1 MHPVVLVTGAS
12 RGIGRGIAVE
22 LAREGYSVAV
32 NYARNAEAAEE
43 TLRLCR
49 EVAAEEP
56 AAPAETASAANAG
69 PGGPVGAGAG
79 GAAEPPRFEAFQG
92 DVGDRASRESLLEA
106 VTASF
111 GEIDALVNN
120 AGVAPRERNDIVEAT
135 EESFEE
141 LMRVNLQGPYFL
153 TQSVARRWLQ
163 TDAPSRIPSGRKIIF
178 VSSISAYTVSINRGE
193 YCVSKAGISMATQL
207 WATRLAPEGIQV
219 YEIRPGITRTDM
231 TRGVR
236 EKYDTLIAE
245 GLVPQRR
252 WGEPADNGR
261 AVVAFLRGDFAFS
274 TGAYVYTDG
283 GLTIPRL

>member
-32 NYARNAEAAEE
+32 NYARNAEAAQE

-49 EVAAEEP
+49 EVAAERP
-56 AAPAETASAANAG
+56 AAPSETASAADAG

-79 GAAEPPRFEAFQG
+79 GAVEPPRFEAFQG
-92 DVGDRASRESLLEA
+92 DVGERASREALLEA
-106 VTASF
+106 VATSF

-120 AGVAPRERNDIVEAT
+120 AGIAPRERNDIVEGT

-153 TQSVARRWLQ
+153 TQSVARRWLASE
-163 TDAPSRIPSGRKIIF
+163 APPRIPSGRKIIF
-178 VSSISAYTVSINRGE
+178 VSSISASVVSTNRGE

-207 WATRLAPEGIQV
+207 WAARLASEGIQV

-231 TRGVR
+231 TSGVR
-236 EKYDTLIAE
+236 EKYDALIAE

-261 AVVAFLRGDFAFS
+261 AVVGFLRGDFAFS
-274 TGAYVYTDG
+274 TGAHVYTDG

>member
-32 NYARNAEAAEE
+32 NYARNVEAAEE
-43 TLRLCR
+43 TVRLCR
-49 EVAAEEP
+49 EVAS
-56 AAPAETASAANAG
+56 TQDLQ
-69 PGGPVGAGAG
+69 
-79 GAAEPPRFEAFQG
+79 FEAFQG
-92 DVGDRASRESLLEA
+92 DVGARDSREALVGA
-106 VTASF
+106 VTDRF
-111 GEIDALVNN
+111 GELDALVNN
-120 AGVAPRERNDIVEAT
+120 AGMAPRERNDIVEAT

-141 LMRVNLQGPYFL
+141 LMRVNAQGPYFL
-153 TQSVARRWLQ
+153 TQSVVRRWLS
-163 TDAPSRIPSGRKIIF
+163 TDAPSRIPSGRKIVF
-178 VSSISAYTVSINRGE
+178 VSSVSAYTVSTNRGE
-193 YCVSKAGISMATQL
+193 YCVSKAALSMATQL
-207 WATRLAPEGIQV
+207 WAARLAPENIQV

-231 TRGVR
+231 TSAVR
-236 EKYDTLIAE
+236 EKYDALIAE

-274 TGAYVYTDG
+274 TGAFVYTDG